1 LVVLSAR
8 VSARAVF
15 LECALYC
22 GIRIFYRIRD
32 VLYRVVNRLKEA
44 EVFIVN
50 IDTEFFFIFVVKKV
64 LIVSV
69 ASAHCHNATG
79 VELTHFC
86 GILNGKNKLSNYH
99 NCKFSDFDF

>member
-1 LVVLSAR
+1 VLSAR
-8 VSARAVF
+8 VSAQAVF
-15 LECALYC
+15 LKCALYC

-50 IDTEFFFIFVVKKV
+50 VDTEFFFVFVVKKV
-64 LIVSV
+64 LVVSV

-79 VELTHFC
+79 VELKHFC
-86 GILNGKNKLSNYH
+86 GILNGEYQLSDYH
-99 NCKFSDFDF
+99 NCKLSDFGF